1 MWQYYVEFL
10 DEFGGVVGTKVVTA
24 GGKWTA
30 IRAASREFTDEY
42 YDVQAT
48 RL

>member
-10 DEFGGVVGTKVVTA
+10 DELGGVVASKVVTA
-24 GGKWTA
+24 GGKFTA
-30 IRAASREFTDEY
+30 IREASRRFTGEY
-42 YDVQAT
+42 FDVQAT